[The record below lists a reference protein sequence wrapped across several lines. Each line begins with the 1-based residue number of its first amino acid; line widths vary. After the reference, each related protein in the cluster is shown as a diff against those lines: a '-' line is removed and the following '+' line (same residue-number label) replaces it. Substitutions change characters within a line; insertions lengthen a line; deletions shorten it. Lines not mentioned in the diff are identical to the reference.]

1 MSIDLYPAH
10 LKAIEERRRQLL
22 VLLSRSKEQR
32 DLEDDPKRQLKLEQ
46 TIADSEQKLEQ
57 ATTDLCHH
65 GLAIVRE
72 RKAKVAYESA
82 IALAQCLLQDQPQ
95 HLELQREMHELQIL
109 QQQAAKVDDYNAR
122 LFAVKDSRFKAVR
135 IAVKQALQTE
145 TGRRVAQL
153 MGYLDLL
160 FSEEMEVDDFLEAWQ
175 DFQQNLGVQGQS
187 FAHVE
192 KQGIAQ
198 RIRTGSMVLFLG
210 SGVAGNH
217 AQEAV
222 FAAQL
227 ATQANYALLSQ
238 PSLSA
243 VAEYYRMKLD
253 LGVARLLQDLQAILP
268 QAGQQVGLYQQLAAV
283 SARLI
288 LVSAAYDDLLEQAF
302 IAAAKPFVSLTSVI
316 QQGQASVGH
325 VVVSFSD
332 DNAQVGIYPK
342 EAISGL
348 DLGHYSV
355 IYKIKGSCR
364 VTQKQTVRTDTL
376 ALSENDYFNFA
387 RHADK
392 LMPDYLANEF
402 NDKGFLFVGY
412 HPRHWEDRLLA
423 SAVLKR
429 RGFANEPCY
438 RLAATGLEPLEEA
451 FWQRSNVTQYAMNLP
466 ELEQYLQQGAL
477 A

>member
-1 MSIDLYPAH
+1 MSDNRYPPHLQAID
-10 LKAIEERRRQLL
+10 ERRCQLL
-22 VLLSRSKEQR
+22 TVLSRCRSQR
-32 DLEDDPKRQLKLEQ
+32 DLADYATRQVRLEQ
-46 TIADSEQKLEQ
+46 EIAATEQQLAQ
-57 ATTDLCHH
+57 ATAELCHH
-65 GLAIVRE
+65 GIAVVRQY
-72 RKAKVAYESA
+72 KAKLAYDD
-82 IALAQCLLQDQPQ
+82 ALALAEDLLSEQP
-95 HLELQREMHELQIL
+95 HHAELQQERTALQAL
-109 QQQAAKVDDYNAR
+109 QQQLMKANGR
-122 LFAVKDSRFKAVR
+122 LYTVKDERLKAIRPAIKHV
-135 IAVKQALQTE
+135 LQTE
-145 TGRRVAQL
+145 TGRRAKQL
-153 MGYLDLL
+153 MEYLDLL
-160 FSEEMEVDDFLEAWQ
+160 FSEEMDVDAFLEAWQ
-175 DFQQNLGVQGQS
+175 DLQQNPMVQEQP

-192 KQGIAQ
+192 KQSIAQ

-217 AQEAV
+217 AQESAL
-222 FAAQL
+222 AAQL
-227 ATQANYALLSQ
+227 AKQANYTPPSP

-268 QAGQQVGLYQQLAAV
+268 QDAQQVGLYQQLAAV

-302 IAAAKPFVSLTSVI
+302 MAESKPFVSLTSII
-316 QQGQASVGH
+316 QQGQASVGQ

-332 DNAQVGIYPK
+332 DNVQAGIYPK

-348 DLGHYSV
+348 DLGRYSV
-355 IYKIKGSCR
+355 IYKIKGNCR

-423 SAVLKR
+423 SVVLKR
-429 RGFANEPCY
+429 RGFAQEPCY

-451 FWQRSNVTQYAMNLP
+451 FWQRSNVTQYAMNLH
-466 ELEQYLQQGAL
+466 ELEQYLQQGAF